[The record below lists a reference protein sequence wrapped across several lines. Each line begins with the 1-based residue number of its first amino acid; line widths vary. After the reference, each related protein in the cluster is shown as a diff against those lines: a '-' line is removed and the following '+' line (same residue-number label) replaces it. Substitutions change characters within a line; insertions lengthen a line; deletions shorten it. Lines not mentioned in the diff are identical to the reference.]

1 MNLIKPKLVDYNLI
15 KFPKK
20 KTTKIQQKI
29 QQKIYQETLKKDN
42 SKFYLNLFML
52 LILCIGGYALYYRM
66 KNKEKERIELEANI
80 LFIDEYVNN
89 SLKEIKNEISQD
101 NINTDVTDQEIKN

>member
-1 MNLIKPKLVDYNLI
+1 MDLIKPKLVDYKLI

-20 KTTKIQQKI
+20 KPTKIQQKI
-29 QQKIYQETLKKDN
+29 VKQDN
-42 SKFYLNLFML
+42 SKFYLNLLMI

-89 SLKEIKNEISQD
+89 SLKDMKNELSSD
-101 NINTDVTDQEIKN
+101 NINNDVTDQEIKN

>member
-20 KTTKIQQKI
+20 KPTKIQQKI
-29 QQKIYQETLKKDN
+29 HHKIKKETLKQDN

-66 KNKEKERIELEANI
+66 KNKEKERLELEANI

-101 NINTDVTDQEIKN
+101 NINNDVTDQEIKN

>member
-20 KTTKIQQKI
+20 KNKIQEKIQQK
-29 QQKIYQETLKKDN
+29 TLKQEN
-42 SKFYLNLFML
+42 SKFYLNLFMIV
-52 LILCIGGYALYYRM
+52 ILCVGGYALYYRM
-66 KNKEKERIELEANI
+66 KNKEKERLELEANI

-89 SLKEIKNEISQD
+89 SLKEIKGELSS
-101 NINTDVTDQEIKN
+101 NINNEVIDQ

>member
-20 KTTKIQQKI
+20 KPTKIQQIIHYKMQPKI
-29 QQKIYQETLKKDN
+29 MKQDN
-42 SKFYLNLFML
+42 SKFYLNLLMI

-66 KNKEKERIELEANI
+66 KNKEKERLELEANI

-89 SLKEIKNEISQD
+89 SLKNIKDNMTSDEILSDDENK
-101 NINTDVTDQEIKN
+101 

>member
-20 KTTKIQQKI
+20 KPTKIQQKI
-29 QQKIYQETLKKDN
+29 VKQDN
-42 SKFYLNLFML
+42 SKFYLNLFMI

-66 KNKEKERIELEANI
+66 KNKEKERLELEANI

-89 SLKEIKNEISQD
+89 SLKNIKDNMTSDEILSDDENK
-101 NINTDVTDQEIKN
+101 

>member
-1 MNLIKPKLVDYNLI
+1 MNLIKPKLVDYKLI

-20 KTTKIQQKI
+20 KPTKI

-42 SKFYLNLFML
+42 SKFYLNLFMIF
-52 LILCIGGYALYYRM
+52 ILCIGGYALYYRM

-89 SLKEIKNEISQD
+89 SLKDMKNELSSD
-101 NINTDVTDQEIKN
+101 NINNDVTDQEIKN

>member
-20 KTTKIQQKI
+20 KPTKIQQKI
-29 QQKIYQETLKKDN
+29 VKQDN
-42 SKFYLNLFML
+42 SKFYLNLLMI

-66 KNKEKERIELEANI
+66 KNKEKERLELEANI

-89 SLKEIKNEISQD
+89 SLKNIKDNMTSDEISSD
-101 NINTDVTDQEIKN
+101 DENK

>member
-1 MNLIKPKLVDYNLI
+1 MNLIKPKLVDYKLI
-15 KFPKK
+15 KFPEKK
-20 KTTKIQQKI
+20 ITNIQQKI
-29 QQKIYQETLKKDN
+29 VTQDN

-66 KNKEKERIELEANI
+66 KNKEKERLELEANI

-101 NINTDVTDQEIKN
+101 NINNDVTDQEIKN

>member
-20 KTTKIQQKI
+20 KPTKIQQKI
-29 QQKIYQETLKKDN
+29 HHKMQPKIMKQDN
-42 SKFYLNLFML
+42 SKFYLNLFMIF
-52 LILCIGGYALYYRM
+52 ILCIGGYALYYRM
-66 KNKEKERIELEANI
+66 KNKEKERLELEANI

-89 SLKEIKNEISQD
+89 SLKNIKENMTSDDE
-101 NINTDVTDQEIKN
+101 NK

>member
-20 KTTKIQQKI
+20 KPTKIQQKI
-29 QQKIYQETLKKDN
+29 HHKMQPKIMKQDN
-42 SKFYLNLFML
+42 SKFYLNLFMIF
-52 LILCIGGYALYYRM
+52 ILCIGGYALYYRM
-66 KNKEKERIELEANI
+66 KNKEKERLELEANI

-89 SLKEIKNEISQD
+89 SLREINDEMESNE
-101 NINTDVTDQEIKN
+101 NK

>member
-20 KTTKIQQKI
+20 KPTKIQQKI
-29 QQKIYQETLKKDN
+29 HHKMQQKTMKQDN
-42 SKFYLNLFML
+42 SKFYLNLFMI

-66 KNKEKERIELEANI
+66 KNKEKERLELEANI

-89 SLKEIKNEISQD
+89 SLREINDEISFD
-101 NINTDVTDQEIKN
+101 DENKKI

>member
-1 MNLIKPKLVDYNLI
+1 MDLIKPKLVDYNLI

-20 KTTKIQQKI
+20 NPKKIQQKI
-29 QQKIYQETLKKDN
+29 VKQDN
-42 SKFYLNLFML
+42 SKFYLNLFMI

-89 SLKEIKNEISQD
+89 SLKDMKNELSS
-101 NINTDVTDQEIKN
+101 NINNDVTDQEIKN